1 MIAKAKIKYLRISPK
16 KLRLLLP
23 LIRNKTV
30 PVALSIL
37 ENTNKKAASY
47 IYKAVYSAAAN
58 AKRLPNVGEN
68 DLYISRIF
76 ADGGPMLKRYKAR
89 AMGMAATIRK
99 RSCHL
104 TVELDTLT
112 PVPKV
117 SAGGGPASGR
127 KKVSKLQK
135 KTVGA
140 PKIRDEHSQP
150 GGRSYVR
157 RK

>member
-1 MIAKAKIKYLRISPK
+1 MIAKAKIKYLRISPR

-89 AMGMAATIRK
+89 AMGVAATIRK

-112 PVPKV
+112 PVSKRVKKV
-117 SAGGGPASGR
+117 
-127 KKVSKLQK
+127 KKVSKIK
-135 KTVGA
+135 KHTVGV
-140 PKIRDEHSQP
+140 PTLRDEHSRP

>member
-47 IYKAVYSAAAN
+47 IYKAVYSAVAN
-58 AKRLPNVGEN
+58 AKRLPNVDEN
-68 DLYISRIF
+68 DLYICRIF

-89 AMGMAATIRK
+89 AMGMAAMIRK

-112 PVPKV
+112 PVSKTVKKVPKV
-117 SAGGGPASGR
+117 
-127 KKVSKLQK
+127 KKVEKLQGK
-135 KTVGA
+135 KEKKAVKT
-140 PKIRDEHSQP
+140 
-150 GGRSYVR
+150 GG
-157 RK
+157 KK